1 MTASERLEEA
11 RDEMLNWG
19 YSLVSARDAPSF
31 IASIRAFE
39 AAATSPLLAC
49 IEVLEAALE
58 TIAALDAD
66 SSLSGTSASMAMVAR
81 AALSSPSFHQGGR
94 EVTPTGEIP
103 PDENGEGGAA
113 WQLPDGDVFWKC
125 EMCANEVRLARLDP
139 MPASLD
145 PSTWLH
151 SGEADRDGVFGVPQ
165 GWMKLVRANVFQVFC
180 SFACVSRYAQTWAAV
195 EGEGVQE

>member
-1 MTASERLEEA
+1 M
-11 RDEMLNWG
+11 
-19 YSLVSARDAPSF
+19 
-31 IASIRAFE
+31 
-39 AAATSPLLAC
+39 
-49 IEVLEAALE
+49 
-58 TIAALDAD
+58 
-66 SSLSGTSASMAMVAR
+66 
-81 AALSSPSFHQGGR
+81 
-94 EVTPTGEIP
+94 TPTGEIP

-165 GWMKLVRANVFQVFC
+165 GWMKLVRSNVFQVFC

-195 EGEGVQE
+195 EGEEDVK